1 VSGQGRKYRQVLTTN
16 DKGNIAEAA
25 ITLEAI
31 KLGIGVLKPVR
42 EHGRYDL
49 LFDLGTRFVRVQC
62 KWGALDRAAGVICV
76 RVGGSRHTPAGYVRS
91 TYTGDEVDAIAVYCG
106 QLEEVFLV
114 PIEAVEG
121 RSAIRLRI
129 DPPRNSQEAC
139 INLAKEYRLGAIAQL
154 GERPAGS
161 REVVGS
167 SPTSSTPQSDREIV
181 VGSNGFR
188 DRFGYCIERAHAGGS
203 ILITRHGRR
212 FARLGP
218 PDPQLAT
225 TDNAA
230 VEEPAGDQE
239 GPPPG
244 IARTSP

>member
-1 VSGQGRKYRQVLTTN
+1 VLTTN

-25 ITLEAI
+25 IALEAI
-31 KLGIGVLKPVR
+31 KLGIDVLKPLA

-49 LFDLGTRFVRVQC
+49 VFDFGTQVMRVQC

-91 TYTGDEVDAIAVYCG
+91 TYSVDEVDAIAVYC
-106 QLEEVFLV
+106 EELDETFLV
-114 PIEAVEG
+114 PIDVAEG

-129 DPPRNSQEAC
+129 APPKNAQRAC
-139 INLAKEYRLGAIAQL
+139 INLASKYRLGAIAQL

-167 SPTSSTPQSDREIV
+167 SPTSSTPSADGPRT
-181 VGSNGFR
+181 VGANEFR
-188 DRFGYCIERAHAGGS
+188 DHFGYWIERAASGDQF
-203 ILITRHGRR
+203 LITRHGRA

-225 TDNAA
+225 TDTAPA
-230 VEEPAGDQE
+230 EEPAAA
-239 GPPPG
+239 PAAPRPG
-244 IARTSP
+244 TARTSR

>member
-1 VSGQGRKYRQVLTTN
+1 VSGQRRKYRQVLTTN

-31 KLGIGVLKPVR
+31 KLGIEVLKPVS

-91 TYTGDEVDAIAVYCG
+91 TYSDDEVDAIGVYCS

-114 PIEAVEG
+114 PIEVVEG

-129 DPPRNSQEAC
+129 DPPRNSQQAC

-167 SPTSSTPQSDREIV
+167 SPTSSTPQSDGEIA
-181 VGSNGFR
+181 VGSNGLR
-188 DRFGYCIERAHAGGS
+188 DRFGYWIERAHAGES
-203 ILITRHGRR
+203 IMITRHGRR

-225 TDNAA
+225 TDSAPA
-230 VEEPAGDQE
+230 GGQGADPEEP
-239 GPPPG
+239 PRG